1 MEGWGLIYDLLV
13 ALSAALVVGLIFEKL
28 KLSAITGYLLAGAL
42 VGAGGFGLLQRP
54 DEVDV
59 IAEIGVALLLFT
71 IGLEFSFR
79 SLIRLGAGVL
89 SGGAIM
95 VLACTAVLT
104 GVGVAFGLEW
114 QAAFIIGAAGSLSST
129 AIVMRVLRQQNELDS
144 VHGKSCLGVLLVQDI
159 AVVPLVLGVGF
170 VASGSGEI
178 GKELGRALWGVAIL
192 VLVLVVFVSQ
202 VVPRLLDEKIVAKN
216 RELPIILA
224 VVTCVGA
231 TWAAH
236 ELKISPALGAFF
248 AGMLLADSKFNE
260 QMRADV
266 LPLRTLFVTIFFVSI
281 GLLADLRW
289 MADNI
294 LMVLA
299 STLMVVSVKTVATY
313 LAMRPFVR
321 GIIEALAVAVALSQV
336 GEFSFVLLTIGR
348 DSGVLSSDLFQLV
361 ISTIMLTLLVAPVMV
376 SKCLSIGR
384 FLAKRLVPA
393 RKLARS
399 EREAHPK
406 TIRGHILIIGYG
418 EAGQATCE
426 ALTGLEWPRMV
437 IELDPR
443 LARLAEAN
451 GNTAVIGDATST
463 EFLHEVAHVDQAK
476 VVLVTVS
483 DHLVCRRVV
492 SLVKSQAPQVP
503 LISRSRYHVYSLEL
517 DMVGADEVVDEEMLV
532 GKRMGERVQKLF
544 GENSQHKDKFKWDS
558 DTPYA

>member
-1 MEGWGLIYDLLV
+1 MSGWGLIYDLLLS
-13 ALSAALVVGLIFEKL
+13 LSAALVMGLFFEKL

-42 VGAGGFGLLQRP
+42 VGAGGLGLLQRP

-89 SGGAIM
+89 MGGVTM

-104 GVGVAFGLEW
+104 GVGVSFGLDW
-114 QAAFIIGAAGSLSST
+114 RAAVIIGAAGSLSST

-144 VHGKSCLGVLLVQDI
+144 VHGKSSLGVLLVQDI
-159 AVVPLVLGVGF
+159 AMVPLVLAVSF
-170 VASGSGEI
+170 LATGSGEL

-202 VVPRLLDEKIVAKN
+202 VVPRLLDEKIVARN

-248 AGMLLADSKFNE
+248 AGMLLADSKFSE

-266 LPLRTLFVTIFFVSI
+266 LPLRTLFVTIFFVSV
-281 GLLADLRW
+281 GLLVDLSW
-289 MADNI
+289 MAANLPLVI
-294 LMVLA
+294 G
-299 STLMVVSVKTVATY
+299 STVVVISVKTVATY

-321 GIIEALAVAVALSQV
+321 GIIEVLAVAIALSQV

-348 DSGVLSSDLFQLV
+348 DSGVLDSDLFQLV

-376 SKCLSIGR
+376 SRSLLIAR

-406 TIRGHILIIGYG
+406 SIRGHILIIGYG

-426 ALTGLEWPRMV
+426 ALTGLDCPTMV

-443 LARLAEAN
+443 LVQLAESN
-451 GNTAVIGDATST
+451 GNMAVIGDATST
-463 EFLHEVAHVDQAK
+463 DFLHEVAHVDQAK

-483 DHLVCRRVV
+483 DHLICRRVV
-492 SLVKSQAPQVP
+492 SLVKSLAPKVP
-503 LISRSRYHVYSLEL
+503 LITRSRYHVYSLEL

-532 GKRMGERVQKLF
+532 GKQMGDRVRSLLGEEGKKQK
-544 GENSQHKDKFKWDS
+544 KFKWDS
-558 DTPYA
+558 DVPYA